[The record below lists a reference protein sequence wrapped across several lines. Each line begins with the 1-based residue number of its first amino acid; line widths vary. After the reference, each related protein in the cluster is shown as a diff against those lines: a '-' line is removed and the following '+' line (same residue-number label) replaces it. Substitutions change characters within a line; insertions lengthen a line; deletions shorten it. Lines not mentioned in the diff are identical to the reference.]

1 MGAPVG
7 AHRCRRG
14 GRAPRRGGT
23 LPARAR
29 PGAPGVRSHCRFR
42 NRRTEY
48 VCESG
53 IKRTSSSTQRQC
65 DRALRPPRRGGAG
78 GPGRRARRAPWAA
91 GWATHTALRVGLNRP
106 NRGSSSGLYPREG
119 YTPCP
124 RASQAERWARQSRSP
139 GRPCEAHLG
148 GGGGY
153 YTVPYYTLS
162 LLSCGGCMGTLL
174 HKSSAGEGKNPPHR
188 RRLLRV
194 GVPLRARTVLG
205 WPKRRKLAHA
215 FLWKYSYKRL
225 KLAQLLAQLG
235 VFLTWARVASTV
247 ASPSFI
253 TFDSGSSASP
263 APPRGGFGRDRRLAR
278 PRIHFAPGP
287 LRHSAAIRLLKR
299 QCGRTLHHGA
309 DGGGGCVHKQP
320 HQPRRRPGCALRASR
335 RKRCGLI

>member
-205 WPKRRKLAHA
+205 WPKRCKLAHA
-215 FLWKYSYKRL
+215 FLWKYSYKKL
-225 KLAQLLAQLG
+225 KLA
-235 VFLTWARVASTV
+235 
-247 ASPSFI
+247 
-253 TFDSGSSASP
+253 
-263 APPRGGFGRDRRLAR
+263 
-278 PRIHFAPGP
+278 
-287 LRHSAAIRLLKR
+287 
-299 QCGRTLHHGA
+299 
-309 DGGGGCVHKQP
+309 
-320 HQPRRRPGCALRASR
+320 
-335 RKRCGLI
+335 